1 MGPFALGG
9 RPHCRLIFRPTD
21 DSMTGYPDLDALLP
35 RLEAIPTLNA
45 DALEGEHTAILG
57 RKGGRLTAAL
67 KTLGTL
73 PVEDRKRYGA
83 AVNQLKVRFESA
95 FAARTG
101 ALEAERRRREAAGV
115 DLTMPGRGRWVGAEH
130 PVTKVVDEIVGIFR
144 ELGFAVATGPEVET
158 EWYNFLA
165 LNFPADHPAMD
176 MHDTLYLD
184 APPAAGEPSGK
195 LLLRTHTSPVQIRT
209 MLASPPPVRVVIPGM
224 VYRNDAMDA
233 SHLPAFSQIEGLA
246 VDEGISF
253 VDLKATLN
261 HFARRFFSSSTKTRF
276 RPSFFPFTEPS
287 AEMDVECQ
295 LCHGSGCPAC
305 KGTGWMEILGCGMV
319 HPAVLENCGLDSE
332 RYTGWAFGMGPHRI
346 ALLRYG
352 VPDIRLLLGG
362 DMRFLEAVGRPGG
375 TGNGDA

>member
-1 MGPFALGG
+1 M
-9 RPHCRLIFRPTD
+9 TD
-21 DSMTGYPDLDALLP
+21 AKAVSIASVSTGYPDLDLLVP
-35 RLEAIPTLNA
+35 RLEAIPTLDA
-45 DALEGEHTAILG
+45 DALEAEHTAILG
-57 RKGGRLTAAL
+57 RKSGALTAAL
-67 KTLGTL
+67 KTLAEL
-73 PVEDRKRYGA
+73 PVEERRRYGA
-83 AVNQLKVRFESA
+83 AVNQLKVKFETG
-95 FAARTG
+95 FAARSA
-101 ALEAERRRREAAGV
+101 ALDAERHRRESAGL
-115 DLTMPGRGRWVGAEH
+115 DLTMPGRHRWMGAEH
-130 PVTKVVDEIVGIFR
+130 PVTRVVDEIVGIFR

-165 LNFPADHPAMD
+165 LNFPPDHPAMD

-184 APPAAGEPSGK
+184 APSVADEPGGR
-195 LLLRTHTSPVQIRT
+195 LLLRTHTSPVQIRV
-209 MLASPPPVRVVIPGM
+209 MQAAPPPVRVVMPGM

-261 HFARRFFSSSTKTRF
+261 HFAHRFFSPATKTRF

-319 HPAVLENCGLDSE
+319 HEAVLENVNLDPE

-362 DMRFLEAVGRPGG
+362 DMRFLEAVGRPGRRE
-375 TGNGDA
+375 